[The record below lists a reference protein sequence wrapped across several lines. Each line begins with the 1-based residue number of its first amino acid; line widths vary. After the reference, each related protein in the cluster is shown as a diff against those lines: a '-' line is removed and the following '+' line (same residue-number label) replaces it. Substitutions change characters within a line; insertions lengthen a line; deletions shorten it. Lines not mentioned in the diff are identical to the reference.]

1 MSLLGRLFPETIF
14 PRKLSGDTA
23 QRLRLAAARAEEQL
37 VRTHV
42 ANALLFVDALAPEVG
57 YERALDIYVRELGVA
72 EPLASVVVGRAL
84 VTLGEALMP
93 RPAAEPAQGA
103 PALPLPALRLE
114 AGADREP
121 GAGPEPRR
129 RRA

>member
-14 PRKLSGDTA
+14 PRKLSGDA
-23 QRLRLAAARAEEQL
+23 EQRLRLAAARAEEQL

-42 ANALLFVDALAPEVG
+42 TNALLFVDALAPEVG

-93 RPAAEPAQGA
+93 PRADAAAGTA
-103 PALPLPALRLE
+103 TLPLPALRLE
-114 AGADREP
+114 AGADQEP
-121 GAGPEPRR
+121 GTGPEPRR